1 MNLID
6 IALHLD
12 HYLGNYVIPTFGIWT
27 YVILFLIIFIET
39 GIVVFPFLPG
49 DSLLFIIG
57 SLAAAGATI
66 SLGADFI
73 WIISALLIAAAIL
86 GNTVNYFIGKTI
98 GPKIFSKE
106 ETRFFNKKNLMRAH
120 AMYEKYGGKIIVIT
134 RFIPFVRDFSPFVA
148 GIGTMNYKWFMF
160 YNIIGGIAWV
170 VIGIGAGYLFG
181 NIPFIKENFS
191 LVIIAIVFVSLIPMV
206 VFYLKEKS
214 KSKNNAES
222 NES

>member
-6 IALHLD
+6 IVLHLD
-12 HYLGNYVIPTFGIWT
+12 VYLSQIINLFGIWT

-66 SLGADFI
+66 SLGTNFI
-73 WIISALLIAAAIL
+73 WVVSIVLMLAAIL
-86 GNTVNYFIGKTI
+86 GNTANYFIGKAI

-120 AMYEKYGGKIIVIT
+120 AMYEKFGGKIIIIS
-134 RFIPFVRDFSPFVA
+134 RFIPFVRDFAPFVA
-148 GIGTMNYKWFMF
+148 GIGTMGYGWFLL
-160 YNIIGGIAWV
+160 YNIIGGVSWV
-170 VIGIGAGYLFG
+170 IVGIGAGYLFG
-181 NIPFIKENFS
+181 NIPFIKDNFS
-191 LVIIAIVFVSLIPMV
+191 LVILTVVFLSCIPIAIMY
-206 VFYLKEKS
+206 FYGKA
-214 KSKNNAES
+214 KNNRLQPKNS
-222 NES
+222 